1 MSNMLEAMLA
11 TYNATTVDERKHALR
26 EVAQE
31 VILCGLSRAGF
42 FGSAAF
48 YGGTA
53 LRIFH
58 GLDRFSEDM
67 DFSLLGPD
75 PEFDLTPYLA
85 SAQRECE
92 AWGLRFR
99 AEERK
104 KAKHS
109 AIMSA
114 FLKGNTREHLIT
126 LFSDDGVANAIA
138 PGELLRIKLEVDT
151 DPAPYA
157 TFERCYRLLPSPYEV
172 CLYDASSLCA
182 GKVHAVIAR
191 AWRNRTKGRDLYDY
205 VFYRSRN
212 VPVNLSHLKE
222 KLIQT
227 GHLQPAQAF
236 NIEEARK
243 LLDDRFAHIDY
254 AQAKA
259 DALPFVSDA
268 RALDVWGPDF
278 FVAITEG
285 LVGVQ

>member
-1 MSNMLEAMLA
+1 MDNMLETMLA
-11 TYNATTVDERKHALR
+11 TYNSTTASERRQALR

-31 VILCGLSRAGF
+31 IILCGLSRAGF
-42 FGSAAF
+42 FGRAAF

-53 LRIFH
+53 LRIFY

-67 DFSLLGPD
+67 DFSLCNPD
-75 PEFDLTPYLA
+75 PEFNLSPYLA

-92 AWGLRFR
+92 AWGLHFR

-104 KAKHS
+104 KAKRS

-126 LFSDDGVANAIA
+126 LFSDDGVADAIA

-151 DPAPYA
+151 DPAPCA
-157 TFERCYRLLPSPYEV
+157 TFERRFRLLPSPCEV
-172 CLYDASSLCA
+172 CLYDAPSLFA

-205 VFYRSRN
+205 VFYRARN
-212 VPVNLSHLKE
+212 TPVNLLHLGE
-222 KLIQT
+222 KLVQT
-227 GHLQPAQAF
+227 GHLEPGRAF
-236 NIEEARK
+236 GIEEART
-243 LLDDRFAHIDY
+243 LLEERFRRIDY

-259 DALPFVSDA
+259 DVLPFVADA
-268 RALDVWGPDF
+268 RALDAWGPDF
-278 FVAITEG
+278 FVAITQG
-285 LVGVQ
+285 MVGVQ